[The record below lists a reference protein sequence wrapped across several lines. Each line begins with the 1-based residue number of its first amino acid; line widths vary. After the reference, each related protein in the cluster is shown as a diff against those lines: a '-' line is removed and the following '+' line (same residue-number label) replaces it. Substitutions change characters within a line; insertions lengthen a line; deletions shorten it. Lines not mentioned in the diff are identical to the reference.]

1 MELHVRTNIGDMTIP
16 FTQGPED
23 LGKFPLTQG
32 LEECVGNLNLTHLGN
47 LEQFTMLQPR
57 EEVVAIP
64 T

>member
-1 MELHVRTNIGDMTIP
+1 MRINIGDMAIP
-16 FTQGPED
+16 FTEGPEN
-23 LGKFPLTQG
+23 LGEFPLTQG
-32 LEECVGNLNLTHLGN
+32 LEECVGNLNLTYLSN